1 MAAVE
6 TDEISVPKGCC
17 CMNSDQMFQ
26 GIVRLQCDIGQSF
39 SVILQDS
46 EGV

>member
-6 TDEISVPKGCC
+6 ADEISVPKGCG

-26 GIVRLQCDIGQSF
+26 GIVRLQCDNGQCF
-39 SVILQDS
+39 FVILQDS
-46 EGV
+46 EEV